1 MDKNS
6 LPAEWKIEKLSI
18 YVDTLESG
26 SRPRGGVSK
35 YTSGVP
41 SISAEQILPDG
52 NFYWDKTKYVPEPF
66 YNSSTRGKIQKGDI
80 LIVKDG
86 ATTGK
91 VAYID
96 KGFPHPKAMVNE
108 HTFILRL
115 KKNIST
121 QWVYLFLRSH
131 YLADFREKAR
141 QRGVI
146 GGLTQGFL
154 DELEIPVPPLP
165 EQRRIVAK
173 IEQLT
178 SRLEKAK
185 ALQKQAVEEAETYL
199 ASTVSKVFDEGITKG
214 WEIKKVKQICEKPQ
228 YGYTESATP
237 IQVGPKF
244 LRITDIQNGAVNW
257 YTVPYCKCDELEKYR
272 LSQGDILFAR
282 TGSVGK
288 SYLVN
293 DPPEAVFASYL
304 IRLRATDKILP
315 EFLFWYFQS
324 SSYWHA
330 VYSGT
335 EDGNRPNMNGT
346 KLAKLE
352 IPFPRDKTYQKKIV
366 KHFESAQAK
375 VEQLKRLQ
383 AETESELEKF
393 MPALLAKAF
402 RGEL

>member
-165 EQRRIVAK
+165 EQRRIVAR

-178 SRLEKAK
+178 SRLKKA
-185 ALQKQAVEEAETYL
+185 AELQKQAVDEAEQCLPSLVSNFFTDGIKSGWCMQPLNKVVTIKYGKGL
-199 ASTVSKVFDEGITKG
+199 AKKKRERGDVPVYGSNGVVGYHNEAITKAQTIIIG
-214 WEIKKVKQICEKPQ
+214 RK
-228 YGYTESATP
+228 
-237 IQVGPKF
+237 
-244 LRITDIQNGAVNW
+244 
-257 YTVPYCKCDELEKYR
+257 
-272 LSQGDILFAR
+272 
-282 TGSVGK
+282 GSVGEINF
-288 SYLVN
+288 SEESCWPIDTAFYIDSFPNELNPYWLYL
-293 DPPEAVFASYL
+293 YL
-304 IRLRATDKILP
+304 RIAKLPSLVQDGPKPGIRRDSIYETEVPMAPVKEQKKFVD
-315 EFLFWYFQS
+315 YFQS
-324 SSYWHA
+324 LRNKS
-330 VYSGT
+330 
-335 EDGNRPNMNGT
+335 N
-346 KLAKLE
+346 
-352 IPFPRDKTYQKKIV
+352 
-366 KHFESAQAK
+366 
-375 VEQLKRLQ
+375 QLKRLQ
-383 AETESELEKF
+383 AETAAELEKF